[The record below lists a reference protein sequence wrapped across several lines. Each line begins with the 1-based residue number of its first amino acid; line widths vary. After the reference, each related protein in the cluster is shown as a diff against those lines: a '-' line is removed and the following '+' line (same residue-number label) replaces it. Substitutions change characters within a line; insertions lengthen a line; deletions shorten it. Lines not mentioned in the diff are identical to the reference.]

1 MIPTWLKNITYVI
14 AALIGVEHGVV
25 EAFACLLVFDVIT
38 GVAASAKIDG
48 WRSVTSHRLGFGVL
62 AKLLF
67 ILVPVSIALAGVVI
81 GQNLQVIVSS
91 SLSVLALSEAYSV
104 IANLY
109 AIHYGKRVPEFDA
122 LSIVLRNIFNM
133 LESLS
138 KSKSM
143 EEER

>member
-1 MIPTWLKNITYVI
+1 MIPAWIKNITYVI
-14 AALIGVEHGVV
+14 AALIGVEQGVV
-25 EAFACLLVFDVIT
+25 EAFAALLILDVVT

-48 WRSVTSHRLGFGVL
+48 WRSITSHRLGFGVL

-67 ILVPVSIALAGVVI
+67 ILVPVSIALAGKVV
-81 GQNLQVIVSS
+81 GQDLQVIVSS

-122 LSIVLRNIFNM
+122 LSIVLKNIFNL
-133 LESLS
+133 LENFSRS
-138 KSKSM
+138 RS
-143 EEER
+143 EEK